1 MTPRFDVIELDA
13 FQGWAIQI
21 TWQDG
26 REQQL
31 VGVYTSEEAATEI
44 LPTVAKRFMADR
56 GRLGDRF

>member
-13 FQGWAIQI
+13 FQGWAIRI

-31 VGVYTSEEAATEI
+31 VGVYTSEETATEI
-44 LPTVAKRFMADR
+44 LPTVAKRFMADH
-56 GRLGDRF
+56 GD